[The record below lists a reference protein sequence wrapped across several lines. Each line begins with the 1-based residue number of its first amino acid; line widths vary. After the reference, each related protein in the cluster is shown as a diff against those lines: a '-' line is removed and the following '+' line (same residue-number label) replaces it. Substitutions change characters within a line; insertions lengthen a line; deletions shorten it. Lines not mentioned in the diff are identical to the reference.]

1 MRSVA
6 AMLDVHVVRP
16 DEMAALGEVTYE
28 AYVALGG
35 RLEEDY
41 ATELKAIDRRA
52 AIATVLVAVDD
63 GDVLG
68 GVTYVDD
75 PRNPYAEFEGDDE
88 AGFRMLAVAPK
99 AQGHGVGETLV
110 YACIDRARAAGKR
123 RLVLHSTPW
132 MHAAHSL
139 YLRLG
144 FRRAHELDW
153 RPVPEIPLWGF
164 VYDLVP

>member
-1 MRSVA
+1 
-6 AMLDVHVVRP
+6 MLDVHVVRP

-28 AYVALGG
+28 AYAALGG
-35 RLEEDY
+35 YLEDDY

-63 GDVLG
+63 DGGVLG

-75 PRNPYAEFEGDDE
+75 ARNPYAEFKGDDE

-99 AQGHGVGETLV
+99 AQGRGVGEALV
-110 YACIDRARAAGKR
+110 QVCIGRARAAGKR

-153 RPVPEIPLWGF
+153 LPVPDIPLWGF